1 MPATCGTTPR
11 CCCFN
16 VRFDRVAAGR
26 SKAPGNPAVV
36 VITGAGGGIGAA
48 LANVYAAPG
57 VTLGLIGRDETKL
70 RRVAGECRAKG
81 ATAEIRVADVT
92 KPEIEEVL
100 RAFDEEHSIDLLIAN
115 AGVTS
120 GVSAVDGLEPR
131 DAALRTAETNFMGA
145 LRTIAPVAERMAAR
159 GRGQIAGIGSLA
171 ALAPLPYSPAYSAS
185 KAGLE
190 TYVLALRYLLA
201 PKGVRLNV
209 VTLGYVETDMS
220 RRLSGPK
227 PFLTTPAKT
236 AIMIRSGLE
245 KNRAR
250 ITHPVVFAIGIRCLN
265 ILPEWLVRLI
275 LPAFAFTISP

>member
-1 MPATCGTTPR
+1 M
-11 CCCFN
+11 
-16 VRFDRVAAGR
+16 AAGH
-26 SKAPGNPAVV
+26 SKAPDNPAVV
-36 VITGAGGGIGAA
+36 VITGAGSGIGAA

-70 RRVAGECRAKG
+70 HRVAAECRAKG

-92 KPEIEEVL
+92 TPHIEEVL
-100 RAFDEEHSIDLLIAN
+100 RAFDAAHPIDLLIAN
-115 AGVTS
+115 AGMTS
-120 GVSAVDGLEPR
+120 GVSAADGLEPR
-131 DAALRTAETNFMGA
+131 DAAIRTAETNFMGA

-245 KNRAR
+245 RNRAR

-275 LPAFAFTISP
+275 LPAFAFTISS

>member
-1 MPATCGTTPR
+1 M
-11 CCCFN
+11 
-16 VRFDRVAAGR
+16 AAGR
-26 SKAPGNPAVV
+26 DKTLGDPAVV

-57 VTLGLIGRDETKL
+57 VTLGLIGRDEAKL
-70 RRVAGECRAKG
+70 NRVAGECRARG

-92 KPEIEEVL
+92 TPEIEDVL
-100 RAFDEEHSIDLLIAN
+100 RAFDAAHPIDLLIAN

-120 GVSAVDGLEPR
+120 GVSAASGLEPW
-131 DAALRTAETNFMGA
+131 DAALRTAETNFVGA

-190 TYVLALRYLLA
+190 TYVLALRHLLA

-227 PFLTTPAKT
+227 PFLTTPAKA
-236 AIMIRSGLE
+236 AIMIRSGL
-245 KNRAR
+245 KRNRAR
-250 ITHPVVFAIGIRCLN
+250 IAHPVVFAMGIRCLN